1 MSIARAL
8 AMRCE
13 LVYKLKRVAPHDRPE
28 IIRLNKKIASIDAY
42 LKSMPPMMA
51 PTVRP

>member
-1 MSIARAL
+1 MGIAQAL

-13 LVYKLKRVAPHDRPE
+13 LVYKLKKVALQDRQE
-28 IIRLNKKIASIDAY
+28 IIHINRQISSIDIY
-42 LKSMPPMMA
+42 LKSVPPMMT